1 MRKVNK
7 WAELSPLTR
16 GTMKNASEI
25 VVWLLILHVPAVITT
40 FIRQRNPAL
49 YHTIIICTNKSTTL
63 QTMMLFRSLLFGAT
77 PLFASAVDVSNS
89 ADGLKASF
97 RDVAGVLF
105 RDLQELA
112 NETDDGGIF
121 DSGSASTS
129 DLPDTCI
136 PEAYKDFSDVL
147 DCLSHIKENEKTWAD
162 RRSCTVDL
170 INLQFGGVY
179 GESAK

>member
-1 MRKVNK
+1 
-7 WAELSPLTR
+7 
-16 GTMKNASEI
+16 
-25 VVWLLILHVPAVITT
+25 
-40 FIRQRNPAL
+40 
-49 YHTIIICTNKSTTL
+49 
-63 QTMMLFRSLLFGAT
+63 MMLFRSLLFGAM
-77 PLFASAVDVSNS
+77 PVFASAVDVSNS
-89 ADGLKASF
+89 VDGLKSSF
-97 RDVAGVLF
+97 RDGGVAEVLF

-112 NETDDGGIF
+112 NETENGGIF

>member
-1 MRKVNK
+1 VHSQILLRTF
-7 WAELSPLTR
+7 AGHQELVIEVI
-16 GTMKNASEI
+16 KND
-25 VVWLLILHVPAVITT
+25 
-40 FIRQRNPAL
+40 QRTVL
-49 YHTIIICTNKSTTL
+49 
-63 QTMMLFRSLLFGAT
+63 MLFRSLLFGAI
-77 PLFASAVDVSNS
+77 PLFASAVDVSNPV
-89 ADGLKASF
+89 DGHKVSF
-97 RDVAGVLF
+97 RDRGGDRKALS
-105 RDLQELA
+105 

-136 PEAYKDFSDVL
+136 PEAYKDFNDVL

-179 GESAK
+179 GESAKLQ

>member
-1 MRKVNK
+1 MY
-7 WAELSPLTR
+7 LSKCQNCLAFDTACAGCHNNIHSTTKS
-16 GTMKNASEI
+16 GTD
-25 VVWLLILHVPAVITT
+25 
-40 FIRQRNPAL
+40 
-49 YHTIIICTNKSTTL
+49 HTIIICTNKSTTL